1 MCHQQSATVLI
12 NKVLTNV
19 LVYYVL
25 VSKVLK
31 IYIWWWVCLYSMP
44 TLYCMQKEIVFKTH
58 LYKYK
63 N

>member
-31 IYIWWWVCLYSMP
+31 IYMVVGLFIQYAHVILHAKRNCFQN
-44 TLYCMQKEIVFKTH
+44 TFI
-58 LYKYK
+58 
-63 N
+63 